1 MRGVFVCQF
10 GNCLD
15 RAESLISM
23 AAAAAAVGGRRIG
36 CAVRVS
42 GASQRGVVVELICRT
57 SLLD

>member
-1 MRGVFVCQF
+1 
-10 GNCLD
+10 
-15 RAESLISM
+15 M